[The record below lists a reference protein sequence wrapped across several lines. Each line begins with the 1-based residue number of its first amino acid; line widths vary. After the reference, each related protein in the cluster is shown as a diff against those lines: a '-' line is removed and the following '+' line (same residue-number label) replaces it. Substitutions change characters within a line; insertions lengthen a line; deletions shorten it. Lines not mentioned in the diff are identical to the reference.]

1 MGKNMK
7 CDHYCAEQ
15 PSEPACTPQRPSSR
29 HQNAERNTGC
39 TSAEQK
45 ETWETFCACFL
56 SVSEEENA
64 FDILKPHHKNLASFF
79 GLQQSDHQPGWQHP
93 AARGGRSA
101 PVRSVP
107 MWNPNHILDTLTPYY
122 VFAACFTLRFDGD
135 PDLAEEGCSI

>member
-64 FDILKPHHKNLASFF
+64 FDILKPHQKNLASFF

-93 AARGGRSA
+93 AARGGEKCAS
-101 PVRSVP
+101 PVGADVESQSHPRHADALLRVRRLL
-107 MWNPNHILDTLTPYY
+107 HIT
-122 VFAACFTLRFDGD
+122 V
-135 PDLAEEGCSI
+135 